1 MFGDIGFVLLFLAS
15 IVSLYS
21 VAASLLSVRLRHAA
35 LLQSAK
41 LGSALVCGLTLCAAL
56 LLFFLFY
63 EHDFSLRYVQRNSS
77 TDLPLR
83 YLLAA
88 FWAALEGSHLLWTL
102 LLSSVS
108 AVAIWTVNKDN
119 RPLLPYLIA
128 ALQSVLS
135 WMLILALTYSDPF
148 APLFPAAAQGVGLNA
163 LLQNFYMTIHPPSL
177 FTGYTS
183 LAIPFAYSI
192 AAMCHGSFTPGW
204 TRTVRRWTLF
214 AWAFLIFG
222 ITLGGRWAYVEL
234 GWGGYWAWDP
244 VENSSLIP
252 WLFATA
258 LLHTLTVQAK
268 MGHLGRMSLL
278 LSLFGFFF
286 SYLGTFITR
295 SGIISSVHSFAQSPI
310 GPAYLGFLFFL
321 AFSALLLYA
330 WRAPKLSTPA
340 PRNWGISRESSLV
353 FTQFLLILFAM
364 IVSFGTLYPILS
376 EALTGERFNIQAPY
390 FNTFAPYIGF
400 GLAAGI
406 GFGNLLRFQ
415 TNRPIDGFKTLLYT
429 FAAAL
434 PLSLLYG
441 YFTGVHHSSL
451 SSFLLQSTGIVFCM
465 WAFTCLV
472 WDLHHRLHALS
483 YQTKPFFRYN
493 LSYIGSWIAH
503 VGVLVGIIGFLG
515 NYRGIEKTVTLHT
528 GDHTTLL
535 GYDIQLDG
543 VRFKQTENTGLYYAA
558 LSISAPGGGTLLAQI
573 NPARAKYPT
582 SEDWF
587 NEVDTWSTF
596 WHDLYAVLARFDA
609 DKQEATLQL
618 YLNPTVRL
626 VWSSIA
632 LMIFGALLCLVDRRY
647 RSLR

>member
-1 MFGDIGFVLLFLAS
+1 MFGDFGFTLLLLAS

-21 VAASLLSVRLRHAA
+21 VGASLCAVRMRHVA

-41 LGSALVCGLTLCAAL
+41 LGSALVCLLTLSAAL

-63 EHDFSLRYVQRNSS
+63 QHDFSIRYVQRNSS

-102 LLSSVS
+102 LLSIMS
-108 AVAIWTVNKDN
+108 AVAIWTVSYDN

-135 WMLILALTYSDPF
+135 WMLLLALTYSDPF
-148 APLFPAAAQGVGLNA
+148 KALFPAATQGNGLNA
-163 LLQNFYMTIHPPSL
+163 LLQNIYMTIHPPSL

-192 AAMCHGSFTPGW
+192 AAMCYGKFTPGW

-214 AWAFLIFG
+214 SWSFLIFG

-244 VENSSLIP
+244 VENSSLLP

-258 LLHTLTVQAK
+258 LLHTLSVQAK
-268 MGHLGRMSLL
+268 LGQLGRMSLL

-310 GPAYLGFLFFL
+310 GPAYLSFLFVL
-321 AFSALLLYA
+321 AFASLILYA
-330 WRAPKLSTPA
+330 VRAPKLSAPA
-340 PRNWGISRESSLV
+340 PKSWGISRESALV
-353 FTQFLLILFAM
+353 FTQFLLLLFAM
-364 IVSFGTLYPILS
+364 IVCFGTLYPIIS

-400 GLAAGI
+400 ALAAGI

-415 TNRPIDGFKTLLYT
+415 THRPVGGYKTLVFTL
-429 FAAAL
+429 FSAL
-434 PLSLLYG
+434 PLSILYG
-441 YFTGVHHSSL
+441 YFTGVHHSPL
-451 SSFLLQSTGIVFCM
+451 SSFLLQSMGIVLCF
-465 WAFTCLV
+465 WAFTCLL
-472 WDLHHRLHALS
+472 WDLHHRLHAIS
-483 YQTKPFFRYN
+483 YRTQTFLRYN
-493 LSYIGSWIAH
+493 LTYIGSWFAH
-503 VGVLVGIIGFLG
+503 VGVLLGIIGFLG
-515 NYRGIEKTVTLHT
+515 NYRGLEKTVTLHIGEKT
-528 GDHTTLL
+528 SLL
-535 GYDIQLDG
+535 GYEIQLEG
-543 VRFKQTENTGLYYAA
+543 VRFKHVENLALYYAA
-558 LSISAPGGGTLLAQI
+558 LAISTPEGTALAQI
-573 NPARAKYPT
+573 NPGRAKYPT

-587 NEVDTWSTF
+587 NEIDTWSTF
-596 WHDLYAVLARFDA
+596 WHDVYAVLARFDA

-632 LMIFGALLCLVDRRY
+632 LMIFGALLCLADRRY

>member
-1 MFGDIGFVLLFLAS
+1 MFGDFGFALLLFAS

-21 VAASLLSVRLRHAA
+21 VTASIVSVRMQHAA

-41 LGSALVCGLTLCAAL
+41 LGSALVCALTFCAAA

-63 EHDFSLRYVQRNSS
+63 EHDFSLLYVQRNSS

-83 YLLAA
+83 YLLSA

-102 LLSSVS
+102 LLSIVS
-108 AVAIWTVNKDN
+108 AVAIWTVAVDN

-148 APLFPAAAQGVGLNA
+148 KPLFPAATQGAGLNA
-163 LLQNFYMTIHPPSL
+163 LLQNIYMTIHPPSL

-183 LAIPFAYSI
+183 LAVPFAYAM
-192 AAMCHGSFTPGW
+192 AAMCYGKFPIGW
-204 TRTVRRWTLF
+204 TRAVRRWTLF
-214 AWAFLIFG
+214 AWAFLTFG

-252 WLFATA
+252 WLLATA

-268 MGHLGRMSLL
+268 VGQLGRMSLL
-278 LSLFGFFF
+278 LSLFAFFF

-310 GPAYLGFLFFL
+310 GPAYLSFLFVL
-321 AFSALLLYA
+321 AFSAILLYA
-330 WRAPKLSTPA
+330 IRAPKLSA
-340 PRNWGISRESSLV
+340 PMPKQWGISRESALV
-353 FTQFLLILFAM
+353 FTQFLLIVFAM
-364 IVSFGTLYPILS
+364 IVSFGTLYPIIS

-390 FNTFAPYIGF
+390 FNTFAPFIGF

-415 TNRPIDGFKTLLYT
+415 THRPIGGFKTLALT
-429 FAAAL
+429 FAGSL

-441 YFTGVHHSSL
+441 YFTGVYHSPL
-451 SSFLLQSTGIVFCM
+451 SSFLLQSMGVTFCM

-472 WDLHHRLHALS
+472 WDLHHRLQALS
-483 YQTKPFFRYN
+483 YRMRTFFRYN
-493 LSYIGSWIAH
+493 LSYVGSWIAH

-528 GDHTTLL
+528 GEHTTLF
-535 GYDIQLDG
+535 GYNIELEG
-543 VRFKQTENTGLYYAA
+543 VRFKHQENMELYYAA
-558 LSISAPGGGTLLAQI
+558 LSISTSGGTVVANI
-573 NPARAKYPT
+573 HPGRAKYPT

-587 NEVDTWSTF
+587 NEIDTWSTF
-596 WHDLYAVLARFDA
+596 WHDLYAVLARFDP

-632 LMIFGALLCLVDRRY
+632 LMIFGSICCLFDRRY